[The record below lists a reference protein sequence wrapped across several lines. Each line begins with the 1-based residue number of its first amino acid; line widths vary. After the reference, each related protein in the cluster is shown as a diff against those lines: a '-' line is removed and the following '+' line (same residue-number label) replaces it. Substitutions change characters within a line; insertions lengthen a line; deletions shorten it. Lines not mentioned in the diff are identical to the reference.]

1 MPPLFW
7 ALFRNKFLWIVY
19 LAMPILLGGI
29 IYSIF
34 IDALPRKLPIGV
46 VDFDKST
53 LSRELIYDMQ
63 ASPTF
68 SLNRYYTSISEA
80 KRDLSDGHIYAIAVI
95 PDGLQRGVKLGI
107 EQKIALYYNT
117 QFILIG
123 KALDSAFLQV
133 VSILNAKIQTGNNL
147 VKTKNMSMAMGASL
161 PILPHIDPLFN
172 TQSSYAQFLV
182 TLILPCM
189 WQILVALGLLNLL
202 SYPIRDSVD
211 LWMRFCF
218 NLFIFTFWGMVMVF
232 FFDFLG
238 YPLVG
243 NVPFLFFGFLL
254 LGLCISGIVL
264 TLQGAYQNPTKAI
277 GLIAAYTAPSLAFAG
292 VTYPQSAMDNFAVFW
307 SNILPISYFM
317 KFYFQQANYG
327 GSIMEGLKILI
338 QMTPFLLFIPLGFL
352 LYRLKGK
359 I

>member
-1 MPPLFW
+1 MPPL
-7 ALFRNKFLWIVY
+7 LWILSRSRLLWIIYIV
-19 LAMPILLGGI
+19 MPILLGSL

-34 IDALPRKLPIGV
+34 ADALPRKLPIGV

-53 LSRELIYDMQ
+53 TSRELIYNIQ
-63 ASPTF
+63 VSPTF
-68 SLNRYYTSISEA
+68 SLTRYYNSIVEA
-80 KRDLSDGHIYAIAVI
+80 KRDLSDGHIYALAVV

-107 EQKIALYYNT
+107 EQEIALYYNT

-123 KALDSAFLQV
+123 KALDNAFLQV

-161 PILPHIDPLFN
+161 PILPHINPLFN

-202 SYPIRDSVD
+202 NYPIRDSMD
-211 LWMRFCF
+211 LWIRFCF
-218 NLFIFTFWGMVMVF
+218 NLFVFTFWGMVMVF
-232 FFDFLG
+232 FFDHLG

-243 NVPFLFFGFLL
+243 NVPFLFLGFLF

-264 TLQGAYQNPTKAI
+264 TLQGAYQNATKSI

-327 GSIMEGLKILI
+327 GSIIEGAKILI

-352 LYRLKGK
+352 FYKLKGK

>member
-7 ALFRNKFLWIVY
+7 ILARNKFLWIIY
-19 LAMPILLGGI
+19 ILMPILLSVI

-34 IDALPRKLPIGV
+34 SDALPRRLPVGV
-46 VDFDKST
+46 VDMDKST
-53 LSRELIYDMQ
+53 LSQELIYDMQ

-68 SLNRYYTSISEA
+68 LLKQHYNSIAEA
-80 KRDLSDGHIYAIAVI
+80 KKDLSEGNIYALAVV
-95 PDGLQRGVKLGI
+95 PHGLQRGVKIGI
-107 EQKIALYYNT
+107 EQKIAFYYNT

-123 KALDSAFLQV
+123 KALDSAFLQIITV
-133 VSILNAKIQTGNNL
+133 LNAKIQTGNNL
-147 VKTKNMSMAMGASL
+147 VKTKNMNMALGQSL
-161 PILPHIDPLFN
+161 PILPHINPLFN
-172 TQSSYAQFLV
+172 SKSSYAQFLV

-202 SYPIRDSVD
+202 KYPLRDTLD
-211 LWMRFCF
+211 LWVRFAF
-218 NLFIFTFWGMVMVF
+218 NLFIFTFWGMAMIF
-232 FFDFLG
+232 FFSILG

-243 NVPFLFFGFLL
+243 NITFLFLGFLM
-254 LGLCISGIVL
+254 LGICISGIVL
-264 TLQGAYQNPTKAI
+264 TLQGAYQNTTKSI

-292 VTYPQSAMDNFAVFW
+292 VTYPQSAMDSFAVFW

-327 GSIMEGLKILI
+327 GSVFDGLKILS
-338 QMTPFLLFIPLGFL
+338 QMLPFLLFVPLGFL
-352 LYRLKGK
+352 FYKLKGK